1 MALVVAPLRST
12 PSQVSCGGFRAQAPK
27 SHPQGVRE
35 KGLLHMSTVRRR
47 NSDSSRTKARSPR
60 RAKAKPVSKADATLA
75 RTILDTPMDFVDHEL
90 FHVRDAKRKIF
101 DRAEDVPSPDT
112 TWYRPLVDDVIG
124 ARPSDST
131 TRSSVVLTGAQEQVI
146 FIQYNYSRFRVAQ
159 LQTRVGTRTPTQKQ
173 TGDLIHWYR
182 LSRSLR
188 DQIAE
193 TNLALV
199 LAMAKRSRSKDVDFS
214 DQISEG
220 NMALLRAVDKFD
232 ASRGFKFS
240 TYACRAILKSFSR
253 QGIKATKYRQR
264 FPTEF
269 DPSLETSNFPEER
282 RQLDERE
289 RAQEVKQIVLNN
301 AADLTDVEQEV
312 LHHRFG
318 FDAGRNGKPLT
329 LAQVGMLIGLTK
341 ERVRQ
346 IQNRALLKLRE
357 AVESRCLPRS
367 DRSSN
372 DLGGWRISPN

>member
-1 MALVVAPLRST
+1 MGA
-12 PSQVSCGGFRAQAPK
+12 
-27 SHPQGVRE
+27 
-35 KGLLHMSTVRRR
+35 VRRR
-47 NSDSSRTKARSPR
+47 ITDSNRTNNRSPR
-60 RAKAKPVSKADATLA
+60 RSGSKRASEADLALA
-75 RTILDTPMDFVDHEL
+75 RMILESPMDYVDHES
-90 FHVRDAKRKIF
+90 FHVRDARRKIF
-101 DRAEDVPSPDT
+101 EHPDAVPQPDT
-112 TWYRPLVDDVIG
+112 SWYRPLVDDVIG
-124 ARPSDST
+124 TRPQTSS

-146 FIQYNYSRFRVAQ
+146 FIQYNYSRFRVAG
-159 LQTRVGTRTPTQKQ
+159 LQQRIGTRTPTAKQ
-173 TGDLIHWYR
+173 TKELIDWYR
-182 LSRSLR
+182 LSRVLR

-199 LAMAKRSRSKDVDFS
+199 LAMAKRVKLKDVDFG

-253 QGIKATKYRQR
+253 QGMKSTRYRQR

-269 DPSLETSNFPEER
+269 DPSLESSNYPEER
-282 RQLDERE
+282 RQQDQKEQ
-289 RAQEVKQIVLNN
+289 ADEVKQIVLDNS
-301 AADLTDVEQEV
+301 ADLTDVEQEI

-329 LAQVGMLIGLTK
+329 LAQVGKLIGLTK

-357 AVESRCLPRS
+357 AVESRCLPRTE
-367 DRSSN
+367 RKGRTN
-372 DLGGWRISPN
+372 GWSISHN